1 MATAKEQAQKD
12 LGDIRDYVN
21 YSGYQKDIENARAT
35 YDTEIQ
41 SIQDKYNRLV
51 DTINANRRQLGNDFT
66 SGRSTVANEYY
77 ANRNLNTGAQ
87 LSSYLRGTGVNAAN
101 KTLNRMNLGNEF
113 SKLANTYYHGQD
125 ELDTNLGYYQKDY
138 DINKRNAE
146 NTLNASLANI
156 GQKQK
161 ESENDYAKQ
170 VAQLAEQIQSRWDNN
185 ANAKA
190 QLELQRSALAQQVK
204 EFENQLS
211 QQFNS
216 SLSTIAGTNP
226 TSDTYKAAMQ
236 YYRDQRGGTEADAY
250 NYLRSLG
257 IYMPMEEELKA
268 NNGVSDVVVTDDG
281 RVMRT
286 GETVPGIVPP
296 ISREEYNKK
305 SKLEKWLWD
314 LWGGQVR

>member
-125 ELDTNLGYYQKDY
+125 ELDTNLYIMKVHIRLSYKYKYISMQNYQSWSNLITNICNMLGGW
-138 DINKRNAE
+138 INSCQKR
-146 NTLNASLANI
+146 
-156 GQKQK
+156 
-161 ESENDYAKQ
+161 
-170 VAQLAEQIQSRWDNN
+170 
-185 ANAKA
+185 
-190 QLELQRSALAQQVK
+190 
-204 EFENQLS
+204 
-211 QQFNS
+211 
-216 SLSTIAGTNP
+216 
-226 TSDTYKAAMQ
+226 
-236 YYRDQRGGTEADAY
+236 
-250 NYLRSLG
+250 
-257 IYMPMEEELKA
+257 
-268 NNGVSDVVVTDDG
+268 
-281 RVMRT
+281 
-286 GETVPGIVPP
+286 
-296 ISREEYNKK
+296 
-305 SKLEKWLWD
+305 
-314 LWGGQVR
+314 